1 MNKSIKYLVENILD
15 DFYDNEQ
22 TDIMHD
28 YLYQYFPKNKI
39 ELIKIIKEHYKNN
52 IYDLNDIDTSK
63 ITNFSGLFWLDDSPN
78 HKDFDISRW
87 DVSSGKDFSFMFYMC
102 KNFNCDLSQWVVSN
116 GENFSSMFIGC
127 ENFNCD
133 LSQWNVGSGKDFS
146 GMFYFC
152 NNFYIQRSFF

>member
-52 IYDLNDIDTSK
+52 IYDLNDIDVSE
-63 ITNFSGLFWLDDSPN
+63 INDFSEIFFYDEHTGY
-78 HKDFDISRW
+78 KDFD
-87 DVSSGKDFSFMFYMC
+87 VSNWNVSNGVDFSEMFRGC
-102 KNFNCDLSQWVVSN
+102 KNFNCDLSQWNVSN
-116 GENFSSMFIGC
+116 GEDFTSMFAYCPI
-127 ENFNCD
+127 NKND
-133 LSQWNVGSGKDFS
+133 KYKPARLK
-146 GMFYFC
+146 
-152 NNFYIQRSFF
+152 